1 MLIGK
6 VTYRCDKDFT
16 TIEIP
21 AKCIETFCRGSA
33 FPLNKASGSVSTSI
47 KEETITLVETSG
59 AEQATQGKA
68 LLGPIPGMKTISKSF
83 CRCAFVRGFLRQRY
97 PRANLESRS
106 STMRFSL
113 ARYERQLVSS

>member
-1 MLIGK
+1 MHRDVL
-6 VTYRCDKDFT
+6 YR
-16 TIEIP
+16 
-21 AKCIETFCRGSA
+21 GA

-59 AEQATQGKA
+59 AEQATQGSVVGTYTRDEDNIEVF
-68 LLGPIPGMKTISKSF
+68 LPMRVCERVFKTS
-83 CRCAFVRGFLRQRY
+83 A